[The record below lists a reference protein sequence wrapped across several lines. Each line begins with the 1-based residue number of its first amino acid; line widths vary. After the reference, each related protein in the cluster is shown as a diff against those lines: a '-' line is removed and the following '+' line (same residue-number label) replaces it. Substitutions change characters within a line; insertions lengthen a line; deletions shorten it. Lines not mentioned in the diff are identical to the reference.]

1 MATGSLAKMDL
12 PHQLRER
19 ERTVQ
24 LRQEHGKRVP
34 SAAHGARWSVVQQE
48 QEGSMI
54 TYTVEVY
61 ESGAWAALKSWVLP
75 FTDGECLDA
84 GSATL
89 SMSERRDA
97 LRPFTRIRISVYEGD
112 SASGTPVEVIER
124 VGMSDVVK
132 LRRFRTE

>member
-12 PHQLRER
+12 HHQLRER

-34 SAAHGARWSVVQQE
+34 SAAHGARGSVVQQE

-54 TYTVEVY
+54 IYTVEVY

-75 FTDGECLDA
+75 FTDGECLDE
-84 GSATL
+84 GSITL
-89 SMSERRDA
+89 SMSERTGV
-97 LRPFTRIRISVYEGD
+97 LKPFTRLRFTVTD
-112 SASGTPVEVIER
+112 GTDTAEIDR
-124 VGMSDVVK
+124 VVMSDVVK
-132 LRRFRTE
+132 MRRVGTE

>member
-132 LRRFRTE
+132 LRRFGTE